1 MLHHHLPPWATLKSR
16 LKFITLASP
25 SKGPKTSLINVSKD
39 TRSSHFGNKDY
50 FEGDKPYSIDPNA
63 ENELE
68 SLKSAN
74 KYTRGGVPEMFDD
87 DRIYLKQDPQQD

>member
-16 LKFITLASP
+16 LKFITLP
-25 SKGPKTSLINVSKD
+25 SKGPKTNLIDVSKGS
-39 TRSSHFGNKDY
+39 RPSHFSDWDY
-50 FEGDKPYSIDPNA
+50 YQGDRLYRIDPNA
-63 ENELE
+63 ENELK

-74 KYTRGGVPEMFDD
+74 KYTRVAAPEMFDD